1 MKSTVGLP
9 RWISMF
15 TLGLIAAGGLATS
28 AEAASPHAAAAEV
41 DRLIGQ
47 EIAEKGSEPAPLVND
62 ADFLRRITLDLAGRI
77 PTPAEVR
84 EFEADPS
91 ANKRFHVAERLLA
104 DQDFARNWAAYW
116 RDVIYS
122 RATDQRTAPFQ
133 IVFER
138 WLIEQ
143 FAANASWAE
152 ITREILTATGDA
164 RENGATGL
172 LLAHQGNPEE
182 VAGEASRIFLG
193 IQIQCAN
200 CHDHPTDAWTREQFH
215 ELAAYFPRVRV
226 QPRLNQTPRTFEVVS
241 VNRARPSGNQFA
253 RNASTLFRFLDRNRD
268 GRITKVE
275 AQRSER
281 FAPIFDRIVG
291 VADTDGDEAL
301 TLKELENVPTPPNR
315 NNDIEHFMSDLNDPS
330 VKGTPMQPV
339 FFLTEEGPRSGLTD
353 IDRRHELADVITDP
367 DNEWFAK
374 AFVNRIWTELFGTGF
389 YAPVDD
395 IGPLRI
401 ARHEDALN
409 LLATGFAQSDYNVKW
424 LFRAIVNT
432 EAYQRQ
438 LQASTSNVNDAVEFA
453 CATPTRLRAD
463 QLYESLTALSGTA
476 NQFQNRRGGFNSPRN
491 SAKTRFAETFGFDP
505 STPQED
511 VQNTIP
517 QALFMMN
524 SETIDGLVSA
534 RGNTP
539 LARLLR
545 TYEDDER
552 VLRELYVM
560 TLSRQPTDAEI
571 QICQDYFLQVQDRTE
586 TLEDIFWCLLN
597 SSEFLTKR

>member
-1 MKSTVGLP
+1 MKSIVGLTP
-9 RWISMF
+9 WFSVF
-15 TLGLIAAGGLATS
+15 TFALLANGVEPTS
-28 AEAASPHAAAAEV
+28 AEAGSPHAAAAQV
-41 DRLIGQ
+41 DRIIET
-47 EIAEKGSEPAPLVND
+47 EIAEKGSKPAPLVND

-77 PTPAEVR
+77 PTPDEIR
-84 EFEADPS
+84 SFEADRS
-91 ANKRFHVAERLLA
+91 SEKRTLVAERLLA
-104 DQDFARNWAAYW
+104 NRDFSNNWAAYW
-116 RDVIYS
+116 RDVVFS
-122 RATDQRTAPFQ
+122 RATDQRAVPFQ

-138 WLIEQ
+138 WLADQ
-143 FAANASWAE
+143 FAAETSWAD
-152 ITREILTATGDA
+152 ITRDILTATGDV

-172 LLAHQGNPEE
+172 LMAHQGDPEE
-182 VAGEASRIFLG
+182 LAGEASRIFLG

-200 CHDHPTDAWTREQFH
+200 CHDHPSDAWSREQFH

-226 QPRLNQTPRTFEVVS
+226 QPRLNQMPRTFEVVS
-241 VNRARPSGNQFA
+241 VNRARNNGNQIFQ
-253 RNASTLFRFLDRNRD
+253 NPQVLFRFLDRNRD
-268 GRITKVE
+268 GRITQAE
-275 AQRSER
+275 AERSER
-281 FAPIFDRIVG
+281 FAPIFDRLVG
-291 VADTDGDEAL
+291 IIDTDDDGAL
-301 TLKELENVPTPPNR
+301 TAEELKNAPMPQNR
-315 NNDIEHFMSDLNDPS
+315 NNDIEHFMSDLNDPL

-339 FFLTEEGPRSGLTD
+339 FFLTEEGPRSGLAD
-353 IDRRHELADVITDP
+353 VDRRHELADAITDP

-374 AFVNRIWTELFGTGF
+374 SFVNRIWTELFGTGF

-401 ARHEDALN
+401 ARHEEALN
-409 LLATGFAQSDYNVKW
+409 LLAVGFTESNYNVKW

-438 LQASTSNVNDAVEFA
+438 LQASTGNVNDAVEFA

-463 QLYESLTALSGTA
+463 QLYESLTALSGTTG
-476 NQFQNRRGGFNSPRN
+476 QFQNRRAAFMGPRN

-552 VLRELYVM
+552 VLRELYLM

-571 QICQDYFLQVQDRTE
+571 QICQDHFLQVQDRTE